1 MGPRVQQCR
10 AGSRRAVDSVAC
22 AVEQRDRV
30 GQQHAREQPRRRREE
45 RELRRAARLAR
56 PPDHARDEP
65 VRRLV
70 ETHLRRAAAGVRAR
84 RGPLPPRLCSGASLL
99 PRVRAPL
106 RGRAEAGRERGV
118 LEGEGLAAPAGGF
131 GEGSEKV
138 RVDSR
143 GRRDRSAAARARGSG
158 GARRRGRRT
167 RGRTSPRTATARLKR
182 RAAAERAAARR
193 APWRPLRR
201 RRRAARS
208 CRGRSFARSSSSRR
222 RTQSSGRSRWR
233 RRGALSRAEEAC
245 LSSRRR
251 PPTRPSPEPLLGA
264 LPQPARPLGAAS
276 ESKTDL
282 FTMGG
287 REQRRCPHSSDGKA
301 DGRVRRVDADE
312 PSAKGV
318 GQPRRCGSGAA
329 LLREGG
335 LQQPRG
341 DEEVVRAAC
350 RQTGAVWPWRGE

>member
-70 ETHLRRAAAGVRAR
+70 ETHL
-84 RGPLPPRLCSGASLL
+84 L

-118 LEGEGLAAPAGGF
+118 LEGEGLAAPPREREGAAELVGGDDVR
-131 GEGSEKV
+131 GVGRVRGARCGGGGVQRGLVVVVASLVVVPRGVELKV
-138 RVDSR
+138 
-143 GRRDRSAAARARGSG
+143 AAARVG
-158 GARRRGRRT
+158 GG
-167 RGRTSPRTATARLKR
+167 
-182 RAAAERAAARR
+182 EE
-193 APWRPLRR
+193 
-201 RRRAARS
+201 
-208 CRGRSFARSSSSRR
+208 
-222 RTQSSGRSRWR
+222 
-233 RRGALSRAEEAC
+233 LSRAQRKLVC
-245 LSSRRR
+245 H
-251 PPTRPSPEPLLGA
+251 
-264 LPQPARPLGAAS
+264 LGAAHR
-276 ESKTDL
+276 E
-282 FTMGG
+282 
-287 REQRRCPHSSDGKA
+287 REQ

-341 DEEVVRAAC
+341 DEEVVRAAVVLDVAVH
-350 RQTGAVWPWRGE
+350 RRARHHLQPEHGAEEAVRGGGGGGGENGGTELSR

>member
-1 MGPRVQQCR
+1 MPSHSRRLTSVANASRARLPFTRAANRIGSVGPRVQQCR

-70 ETHLRRAAAGVRAR
+70 ETHL
-84 RGPLPPRLCSGASLL
+84 L

-118 LEGEGLAAPAGGF
+118 LEGEGLAAPAEGF
-131 GEGSEKV
+131 GEGSEEV

-167 RGRTSPRTATARLKR
+167 RGRTS
-182 RAAAERAAARR
+182 
-193 APWRPLRR
+193 PWRPLRR

-251 PPTRPSPEPLLGA
+251 QPTRPSPEPPLGA
-264 LPQPARPLGAAS
+264 LPQPARPLGATCR
-276 ESKTDL
+276 E
-282 FTMGG
+282 
-287 REQRRCPHSSDGKA
+287 REQDG
-301 DGRVRRVDADE
+301 
-312 PSAKGV
+312 
-318 GQPRRCGSGAA
+318 
-329 LLREGG
+329 
-335 LQQPRG
+335 
-341 DEEVVRAAC
+341 
-350 RQTGAVWPWRGE
+350 